1 MSDKST
7 CNLYNSDIENN
18 YYCLTKIVRL
28 FENRQ
33 KRLFDDPGYLGVMCP
48 YCNTPLVES
57 YIFDFD
63 NGDFRF
69 NLSCNNDSCGF
80 GCNSWTYKDLMDNLN
95 RIEQLKNNVSS
106 L

>member
-18 YYCLTKIVRL
+18 YYCITKIVRL

-48 YCNTPLVES
+48 YCNKPLVETYS
-57 YIFDFD
+57 FY
-63 NGDFRF
+63 NGSFRL
-69 NLSCNNDSCGF
+69 NLSCKIDTCGF
-80 GCNSWTYKDLMDNLN
+80 GFNSLSYEDLIYHLN